1 MKKVIIMFLIILTAC
16 SNANNAGDLKNNPA
30 NVANVDEKVESSFP
44 YPLVIWDNQKYKV
57 TTDEKINI
65 NKVVGEILNY
75 STDETQIKEDTD
87 NFSNYYPKGTQI
99 WSIQG
104 VDSKQ
109 AIAIEYEKNKYVKA
123 VVE

>member
-1 MKKVIIMFLIILTAC
+1 MKKVIILFLIILTAC

-30 NVANVDEKVESSFP
+30 NVDVNVESSFP

-65 NKVVGEILNY
+65 NKVIGEILNY
-75 STDETQIKEDTD
+75 STDEALIKEDTD

-104 VDSKQ
+104 VDTKQ
-109 AIAIEYEKNKYVKA
+109 AVAIEYEKNMYVKA

>member
-1 MKKVIIMFLIILTAC
+1 MKKVIILFLIILTAC

-30 NVANVDEKVESSFP
+30 NVDVNVESSFP

-65 NKVVGEILNY
+65 NKVIGEILNY
-75 STDETQIKEDTD
+75 STDEAQIKEDTD

-104 VDSKQ
+104 VDTKQ
-109 AIAIEYEKNKYVKA
+109 AVAIEYEKNMYVKA

>member
-1 MKKVIIMFLIILTAC
+1 MKKVIILFLIILTAC
-16 SNANNAGDLKNNPA
+16 SNANNAGELKNNPA
-30 NVANVDEKVESSFP
+30 NVDVNVESSFP

-65 NKVVGEILNY
+65 NKVIGEILNY
-75 STDETQIKEDTD
+75 STDEALIKEDTD

-104 VDSKQ
+104 VDTKQ
-109 AIAIEYEKNKYVKA
+109 AVAIEYEKNMYVKA